1 MPGQLFQKCCI
12 TLTTGTNKMKKF
24 GFSISK
30 GRQID
35 YESNDRSI
43 SEYIASREP
52 SFLRCIECGCC
63 SATCTTGNFTKFS
76 LRELQILIKRGENDQ
91 VRLNIRKCML
101 CGKCILVCPR
111 GVNTR
116 NIVTLAKQAF
126 QKTEKHAV

>member
-1 MPGQLFQKCCI
+1 MP
-12 TLTTGTNKMKKF
+12 KF
-24 GFSISK
+24 GFTISK

-52 SFLRCIECGCC
+52 SFMKCIECGCC
-63 SATCTTGNFTKFS
+63 SATCTAGQFTKFS
-76 LRELQILIKRGENDQ
+76 LRELHILIKRGENAM
-91 VRLNIRKCML
+91 VRNNIRKCML

-116 NIVTLAKQAF
+116 NVITLARQAY
-126 QKTEKHAV
+126 QISGIHAV